1 MVRGHRIRVP
11 NVQALFSI
19 FYSLFTIHYLLFTF
33 NRSTEFFPMRHK
45 VHSKQ
50 PNSRM
55 CLVCGLK
62 NPFGLK
68 ASYYELENGDLV
80 CVFRPEE
87 HHQSYPGRTHGGIAA
102 AVLDETIGRS
112 IMHRQNEPV
121 WGVTVELSIRYRK
134 PIPYGEELRA
144 VGRITNDTSRIF
156 EGTGELL
163 LADGTVA
170 VEASGKYLKM
180 PIDRI
185 ADFDVDAQE
194 WKVTNRP
201 GDPEEIEI

>member
-1 MVRGHRIRVP
+1 MI
-11 NVQALFSI
+11 
-19 FYSLFTIHYLLFTF
+19 
-33 NRSTEFFPMRHK
+33 HK

-68 ASYYELENGDLV
+68 ASYFELDNGDLV
-80 CVFRPEE
+80 CIFRPAE
-87 HHQSYPGRTHGGIAA
+87 HHQSYPGRMHGGIAA
-102 AVLDETIGRS
+102 AVLDETIGRAM
-112 IMHRQNEPV
+112 MHRQSEPV
-121 WGVTVELSIRYRK
+121 WGVTVELSLRYRK
-134 PIPYGEELRA
+134 PIPCDEELRA
-144 VGRITNDTSRIF
+144 VGRITNASSRIF

-163 LADGTVA
+163 LADGSVA

-185 ADFDVDAQE
+185 ADFDVDTQE
-194 WKVTNRP
+194 WRVTEQED
-201 GDPEEIEI
+201 DPKEINL